1 MERNFLAD
9 TISVIEKGHL
19 DTIKDII
26 AYYFSETEDNMRLGN
41 NLSIS
46 SYKNPYTKRNVR
58 GLKLGDID
66 LPNMSYIIENDETVL
81 QDVSKLF
88 PSLSKEQI
96 EDYFRLVTLIFSSLE
111 KEADDKKRL

>member
-66 LPNMSYIIENDETVL
+66 LPNMSYII
-81 QDVSKLF
+81 
-88 PSLSKEQI
+88 
-96 EDYFRLVTLIFSSLE
+96 
-111 KEADDKKRL
+111 